1 MTERITMKL
10 FNADMLSLLQK
21 YSATE
26 QHF

>member
-10 FNADMLSLLQK
+10 LNADMLSLLQK